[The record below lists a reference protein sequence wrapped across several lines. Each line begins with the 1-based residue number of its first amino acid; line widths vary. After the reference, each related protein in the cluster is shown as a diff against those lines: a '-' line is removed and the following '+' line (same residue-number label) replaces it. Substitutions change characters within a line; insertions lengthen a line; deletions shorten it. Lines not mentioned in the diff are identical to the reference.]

1 MQQLSKEETVP
12 YYKWC
17 YGKFILVGYVTK
29 DKKDGR

>member
-1 MQQLSKEETVP
+1 MKEDEVP

-29 DKKDGR
+29 DKKDGK